1 MSNYEFKSNFSEY
14 ICGLI
19 KQKRAI
25 GYKYEPQEAIL
36 RRFDMFCYTYYPNE
50 HTLTKELVLHWGT
63 RTCTESIRTQR
74 RRITPIR
81 SLGEYISC
89 FAEKEAYIYPMRVL
103 PRHSS
108 YTPHIFSDE
117 EIKNLSE
124 AIDNV
129 KYCANAPIR
138 HLILPIYFRVLY
150 CCGLRLSEVQKLTPE
165 QVDLENG
172 ILTILDS
179 KNGKDRLI
187 PMHESLTE
195 MCRIYAKK
203 ARIYETNQAYFFP
216 NTCGGEYSSSSLYK
230 FFRAKLWECRISHGG
245 RGSGPR
251 IHDFRH
257 TFAVK
262 CLKSWVISK
271 KDLNA
276 CLPYL
281 KTYLGHCSFNDTAY
295 YLRLTAD
302 IYPELLK
309 QIEESCGGIIPVIG
323 GELNA

>member
-1 MSNYEFKSNFSEY
+1 MSKYEFKSNFSEY
-14 ICGLI
+14 ILGLI
-19 KQKRAI
+19 QQKRAI
-25 GYKYEPQEAIL
+25 GYKYESQEVIL
-36 RRFDMFCYTYYPNE
+36 RRFDTFCYTYYPDEYN
-50 HTLTKELVLHWGT
+50 LTKELVLHWGT

-74 RRITPIR
+74 RRIAPIR
-81 SLGEYISC
+81 SLGEYISS
-89 FAEKEAYIYPMRVL
+89 FVDKNAYIYPMRRL

-117 EIKNLSE
+117 EIKNLFQ

-129 KYCANAPIR
+129 KYSNNAPLR
-138 HLILPIYFRVLY
+138 HFILPTYFRVLY
-150 CCGLRLSEVQKLTPE
+150 CCGLRLSEVENLKTE
-165 QVDLENG
+165 HVDLENG

-187 PMHESLTE
+187 PMNEALTDI
-195 MCRIYAKK
+195 CRAYAKK
-203 ARIYETNQAYFFP
+203 ARIYETKQVYFFP
-216 NTCGGEYSSSSLYK
+216 NTCGGKYSSSSLYK
-230 FFRAKLWECRISHGG
+230 FFRQKLWECRISHGG
-245 RGSGPR
+245 RGLGPR

-262 CLKSWVISK
+262 CLKNWVLEK

-276 CLPYL
+276 YLPYL
-281 KTYLGHCSFNDTAY
+281 KTYLGHYSFNDTAY

-302 IYPELLK
+302 VYPELLER
-309 QIEESCGGIIPVIG
+309 IEESCGGIIPVIG

>member
-1 MSNYEFKSNFSEY
+1 MSNYEFKSNFSEH

-36 RRFDMFCYTYYPNE
+36 RRFDVFCCTYYPNE

-74 RRITPIR
+74 RRIAPIR
-81 SLGEYISC
+81 SLGEYISS
-89 FAEKEAYIYPMRVL
+89 FVEKEAYIYPMRSL

-117 EIKNLSE
+117 EIKNLFE

-129 KYCANAPIR
+129 RYCSNAPIR

-150 CCGLRLSEVQKLTPE
+150 CCGLRLSEVENLKAE

-172 ILTILDS
+172 VLTILDS

-187 PMHESLTE
+187 PMHDSLAE
-195 MCRIYAKK
+195 MCRIMQKMQGYTKTIKYIFSPTLAE
-203 ARIYETNQAYFFP
+203 ASIAQVHCTSFFVK
-216 NTCGGEYSSSSLYK
+216 NFGNVIFHTVGVALVQEFMIFG
-230 FFRAKLWECRISHGG
+230 
-245 RGSGPR
+245 
-251 IHDFRH
+251 IH
-257 TFAVK
+257 
-262 CLKSWVISK
+262 L
-271 KDLNA
+271 
-276 CLPYL
+276 
-281 KTYLGHCSFNDTAY
+281 
-295 YLRLTAD
+295 
-302 IYPELLK
+302 
-309 QIEESCGGIIPVIG
+309 Q
-323 GELNA
+323 